1 MGKAGRDMAEIKEGK
16 QISSTWAFII
26 YAILLSGGF
35 VFATFF
41 PAPYEIFAWALTAGA
56 GAYWGKRLLQK
67 SSKYGACGSTTVDPQ
82 QPIGD

>member
-1 MGKAGRDMAEIKEGK
+1 MTDNGGRH
-16 QISSTWAFII
+16 ISSTWAFII
-26 YAILLSGGF
+26 YIVSMMSGF

-41 PAPYEIFAWALTAGA
+41 PAAPYGVLAPSLTAGA

-67 SSKYGACGSTTVDPQ
+67 SDKYGRNTNSVVKKSFTPDPN